1 MAISLEGQLAF
12 VTGASSGIGAACAR
26 ALAGAGCRL
35 LLVARG
41 LERLEAFAATLRA
54 APGAA
59 APAVRTAAL
68 DVRDRAA
75 VARFMAELP
84 PEWRDIRILVN
95 NAGKALGLDKLHEGS
110 LDDWDEMIDT
120 NVRGLLYLD
129 RAVVPGM
136 VERGVGHVVHIGS
149 IAGHELYPGGNVY
162 CATKSAVD
170 AITRGMRIDLNGTG
184 VRVTTVDPGMVKTE
198 FSRVRFHGDAARADA
213 VYAGIDPL
221 TPEDVAE
228 AVLYAVTRP
237 AHVQVAE
244 IILLAG
250 NQASARDVVRRP
262 PPGSARPA

>member
-1 MAISLEGQLAF
+1 MGISLQGQLAF
-12 VTGASSGIGAACAR
+12 ITGASSGIGAACAR

-41 LERLEAFAATLRA
+41 LERLDAFAAQLRA
-54 APGAA
+54 EHGPDLAL
-59 APAVRTAAL
+59 RTAAL

-75 VARFMAELP
+75 VARFMTELP
-84 PEWRDIRILVN
+84 PEWRDIRVLVN

-120 NVRGLLYLD
+120 NVRGLLYVD

-162 CATKSAVD
+162 CATKFAVD
-170 AITRGMRIDLNGTG
+170 AITRGMRIDLNGSG
-184 VRVTTVDPGMVKTE
+184 VRVTTIDPGLVETE
-198 FSRVRFHGDAARADA
+198 FSLVRFHGDEARARA
-213 VYAGIDPL
+213 VYQGIEPL
-221 TPEDVAE
+221 TPEDVAD
-228 AVLYAVTRP
+228 AVLYALTRP

-244 IILLAG
+244 VILLAG
-250 NQASARDVVRRP
+250 NQGSARDVLRRTP
-262 PPGSARPA
+262 PAEAR